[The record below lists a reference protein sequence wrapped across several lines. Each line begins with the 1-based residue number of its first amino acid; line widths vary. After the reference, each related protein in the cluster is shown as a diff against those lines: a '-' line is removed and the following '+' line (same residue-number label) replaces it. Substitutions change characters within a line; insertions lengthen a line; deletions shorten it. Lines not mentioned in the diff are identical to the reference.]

1 MGRKAVILSWGLA
14 TVMSVSA
21 AAARGAEA
29 RDPETDTD
37 AAPAAARP
45 EHPYLRIVLGEL
57 AFLGLQAAWYWGHQ
71 DPSESEIPLG
81 WQTWQTKMFSDRYF
95 AFDHDR
101 FNTNAIGHPL
111 AGTIYYQIARGNGL
125 GVGPSFLTTV
135 AASTLWKYFGE
146 PNQKLSI
153 NDLIVTPAAGWVIG
167 EATYRLGRLFADG
180 EPNLTNCVG
189 AALFSPVAALNDAPV
204 CHGKRR
210 QEAQETAF
218 GEPYDERGI
227 SRRIWHRLSFELGAA
242 HTSFEGTQGGNGDG
256 NVEPN
261 EERNETVLGLGARIV
276 SHALYRRPGS
286 GASTARPGQWTDL
299 GARWFINDGSI
310 RGAFVHA
317 DSLVWGRYWRDY
329 GEVIGASGEPDGRG
343 LLLGVGSSFDYD
355 ARSLP
360 NLWDRTL
367 AVGLLGPVAEFAA
380 RHGSLALRATLA
392 ASYGFAQVTS
402 LAYAEAAPAFANVI
416 IKSELKMQGY
426 YYAQGLLTFATV
438 EAELKDLRLT
448 LDGRSQSLWSF
459 NLGDDQQAE
468 LQNNFSLRDTRLYL
482 SAIASWQPF
491 GGPVR
496 LALAFDDVIR
506 DSRLPGTLVSSDERR
521 VLGSILLVF

>member
-1 MGRKAVILSWGLA
+1 VGDADA
-14 TVMSVSA
+14 
-21 AAARGAEA
+21 
-29 RDPETDTD
+29 DPE
-37 AAPAAARP
+37 PPRP
-45 EHPYLRIVLGEL
+45 EHPYLRVVLGEF

-71 DPSESEIPLG
+71 QPSESEIPFT
-81 WQTWQTKMFSDRYF
+81 WSTWQTKMFSDRYF

-101 FNTNAIGHPL
+101 FNTNAIGHPF
-111 AGTIYYQIARGNGL
+111 AGTVYYQIARGNGL
-125 GVGPSFLTTV
+125 GVGASFLTTV

-167 EATYRLGRLFADG
+167 EATYRLGRMFADG
-180 EPNLTNCVG
+180 EPNFTNCIG
-189 AALFSPVAALNDAPV
+189 AALFSPVAALNNAPV

-210 QEAQETAF
+210 QDAHEAAY
-218 GEPYDERGI
+218 GEPYDERGF
-227 SRRIWHRLSFELGAA
+227 SRRIWHRLAFELGAA
-242 HTSFEGTQGGNGDG
+242 HTSFEATQTGNGDG
-256 NVEPN
+256 NGDGN
-261 EERNETVLGLGARIV
+261 EERNETVLGLAARITT
-276 SHALYRRPGS
+276 HTLYRQPGS
-286 GASTARPGQWTDL
+286 GASSAQPGQWTDL
-299 GARWFINDGSI
+299 GARLFMNDGSI
-310 RGAFVHA
+310 GGAFVHA
-317 DSLVWGRYWRDY
+317 DSLVWGRYWRAY
-329 GEVIGASGEPDGRG
+329 GDVIGLSGEPDGRG
-343 LLLGVGSSFDYD
+343 LLLGLGSSFDYD

-380 RHGSLALRATLA
+380 RHGGLALRATLS

-402 LAYAEAAPAFANVI
+402 LAYAEVAPAFANVI
-416 IKSELKMQGY
+416 IKTELQAQGY

-438 EAELKDLRLT
+438 EAELGGVRLT
-448 LDGRSQSLWSF
+448 LDGRSESLWSF
-459 NLGDDQQAE
+459 NVSDDRQDQ
-468 LQNNFSLRDTRLYL
+468 LQDNFRLRDTRLFL

-521 VLGSILLVF
+521 ILGSILLVF

>member
-1 MGRKAVILSWGLA
+1 MRTRAVILSCGLA
-14 TVMSVSA
+14 TLMSVFQPAVRPVFA
-21 AAARGAEA
+21 ALAAGGPEVGSVDA
-29 RDPETDTD
+29 DPE
-37 AAPAAARP
+37 PPRP
-45 EHPYLRIVLGEL
+45 EHPYLRVLLGEF

-71 DPSESEIPLG
+71 QPSESEIPLG
-81 WQTWQTKMFSDRYF
+81 WSTWQTKMFSDRYF
-95 AFDHDR
+95 AFDHDQ

-125 GVGPSFLTTV
+125 NVGASFLTTV

-167 EATYRLGRLFADG
+167 EATYRLGRLFADS
-180 EPNLTNCVG
+180 EPTFTNCLG

-204 CHGKRR
+204 CHGKRG
-210 QEAQETAF
+210 QEADEAPY
-218 GEPYDERGI
+218 GEPYDGRGL
-227 SRRIWHRLSFELGAA
+227 SRRIWHRLTFELGAA
-242 HTSFEGTQGGNGDG
+242 HTSFG
-256 NVEPN
+256 EPN
-261 EERNETVLGLGARIV
+261 EERNETVFGLAARITT
-276 SHALYRRPGS
+276 HTLYRQPGS
-286 GASTARPGQWTDL
+286 GASDAQPGQWTDL
-299 GARWFINDGSI
+299 GVRWFLNDGSI

-317 DSLVWGRYWRDY
+317 DSLVWGRYWRAY
-329 GEVIGASGEPDGRG
+329 GDLIGPSGEPDGRG
-343 LLLGVGSSFDYD
+343 LLLGAGSSFDYD

-416 IKSELKMQGY
+416 IKSELKAQGY

-438 EAELKDLRLT
+438 EAELGDVRLT

-459 NLGDDQQAE
+459 NLGDDQQGE
-468 LQNNFSLRDTRLYL
+468 LQNNFSLRDTRLFL

-506 DSRLPGTLVSSDERR
+506 DSRLPGTVVRLDERR
-521 VLGSILLVF
+521 ILGSILLVF

>member
-1 MGRKAVILSWGLA
+1 
-14 TVMSVSA
+14 MSVSA

-242 HTSFEGTQGGNGDG
+242 HTSFEGAQGGNGDG
-256 NVEPN
+256 NGEPN